1 MTQAQEASAKIATRR
16 KAPKQLRFRDLLF
29 ILFGGQAPLISM
41 LTFGTAMIALAG
53 SGAALAMIIATT
65 IVSVTTSSSTTSAGG
80 SRGEAATTFTPTTPD
95 PEPGP

>member
-1 MTQAQEASAKIATRR
+1 LTQAQEASAKIATRR

-29 ILFGGQAPLISM
+29 ISFGGQAPLISM

-65 IVSVTTSSSTTSAGG
+65 IVSVNGLVVYCLSRRFRRGG
-80 SRGEAATTFTPTTPD
+80 GYYVYAYYS
-95 PEPGP
+95 

>member
-1 MTQAQEASAKIATRR
+1 LTQAQEASAKIATRR

-29 ILFGGQAPLISM
+29 ISFGGQAPLISM

-65 IVSVTTSSSTTSAGG
+65 IVSVNGLVVYYLSRRFKRGG
-80 SRGEAATTFTPTTPD
+80 GYYVYAYYS
-95 PEPGP
+95 